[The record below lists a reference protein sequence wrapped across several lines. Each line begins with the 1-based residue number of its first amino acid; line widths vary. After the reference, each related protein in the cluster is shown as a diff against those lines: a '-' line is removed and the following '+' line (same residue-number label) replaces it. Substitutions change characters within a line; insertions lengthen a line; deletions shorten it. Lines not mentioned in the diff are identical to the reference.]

1 MPSKSNIDS
10 FIDFSS
16 QLLEAYPSTTT
27 LSITYANALKKQ
39 SKNKDKDGSK
49 IDTSSDNNN
58 KKATNLVTFK
68 CYEPNSGK
76 CIKYSTYKIKELSRL
91 LTFIGPRGV
100 SVSNTKKRPIED
112 EQGNTDAKKTKVE
125 TINEHTN
132 GLASI
137 MSNVKF
143 DNEEPL
149 STTISKVDTPPAE
162 EKEAVHVNNEPATSS
177 SKNKKKKKKG
187 KK

>member
-49 IDTSSDNNN
+49 IDTSSDSNN
-58 KKATNLVTFK
+58 KKATNSVTFK
-68 CYEPNSGK
+68 CYESNSGK

-100 SVSNTKKRPIED
+100 SVSNTKKRPIEN
-112 EQGNTDAKKTKVE
+112 EQDKGNAKKTKVE

-143 DNEEPL
+143 DNEESL

-162 EKEAVHVNNEPATSS
+162 EKEAVNANNEPATSS

>member
-1 MPSKSNIDS
+1 MPSTSDIDS
-10 FIDFSS
+10 FINFSS
-16 QLLEAYPSTTT
+16 KLLEAYPSTTT

-39 SKNKDKDGSK
+39 SKKNKIEVKDN
-49 IDTSSDNNN
+49 DN

-68 CYEPNSGK
+68 CYEPKSGK

-91 LTFIGPRGV
+91 LTFTGPRGV
-100 SVSNTKKRPIED
+100 SVSSSKKRSTDDEHNDTTTKKAKIE
-112 EQGNTDAKKTKVE
+112 TV
-125 TINEHTN
+125 NEHTN

-143 DNEEPL
+143 DNEESL
-149 STTISKVDTPPAE
+149 STTISKVDTPPVE
-162 EKEAVHVNNEPATSS
+162 EKDTSAHNETPATSN
-177 SKNKKKKKKG
+177 KNKKKKKKG